1 MTAKDLFEKFG
12 FKLDEYETQTNNA
25 IVAYTRGEGWM
36 KEKIIFHDLIKSV
49 IYKDLNRQFQLNI
62 GKIKAIYEQ
71 AKELGWLG
79 EKE

>member
-1 MTAKDLFEKFG
+1 MTAKDLFEKSG

-25 IVAYTRGEGWM
+25 IVTYTRGEGFM
-36 KEKIIFHDLIKSV
+36 KEKIIFQSLIKSV

-62 GKIKAIYEQ
+62 DKIKAIYEQ

-79 EKE
+79 ETE

>member
-1 MTAKDLFEKFG
+1 MKAKYLFEKVG

-25 IVAYTRGEGWM
+25 IVTYVRGEGWM
-36 KEKIIFHDLIKSV
+36 KEKNIFQNLIKSV

-62 GKIKAIYEQ
+62 DKIKAIYEQ

-79 EKE
+79 ETE